1 MQPSEKKPSVVFSV
15 TNCICHDQRVQ
26 KMASLVT
33 GLGCNVT
40 IIGRRSGKCCDINE
54 LKIRAIRFRMIF
66 RRGFLFYGFF
76 NMRLFFSLLFRKN
89 DLLVADDLDTLLPNY
104 IVSKIRRIP
113 LVYDSHEYFT
123 GVPEI
128 QNRPFVKWVWR
139 TIERSVFP
147 NLYNVITVSDP
158 IAEKYLSEYGIR
170 PITVRNCAESSKGIK
185 SYTRKELGIEQSHL
199 LAIIQGTGINADRGG
214 EELIEAIGMTNGI
227 TLLIIG
233 SGDLLPLLKSKVNGL
248 NLQDRVRF
256 IPALSWKEMMR
267 YTRSADAGLSLDK
280 DTNLNYRFSLPNKLF
295 DYLSAGIP
303 VIAGSLPEVKKIVEE
318 NECGI
323 IISDISPQEISNAL
337 IKVRDDHKYL
347 NNLKKNAIHASE
359 KLIWDKE
366 AEKVRS
372 IYSSLL
378 KI

>member
-1 MQPSEKKPSVVFSV
+1 M
-15 TNCICHDQRVQ
+15 
-26 KMASLVT
+26 
-33 GLGCNVT
+33 
-40 IIGRRSGKCCDINE
+40 
-54 LKIRAIRFRMIF
+54 
-66 RRGFLFYGFF
+66 RGFLFYGFF

-303 VIAGSLPEVKKIVEE
+303 VIAGSLPEMKKIVEE

>member
-1 MQPSEKKPSVVFSV
+1 
-15 TNCICHDQRVQ
+15 
-26 KMASLVT
+26 
-33 GLGCNVT
+33 
-40 IIGRRSGKCCDINE
+40 
-54 LKIRAIRFRMIF
+54 
-66 RRGFLFYGFF
+66 
-76 NMRLFFSLLFRKN
+76 
-89 DLLVADDLDTLLPNY
+89 
-104 IVSKIRRIP
+104 
-113 LVYDSHEYFT
+113 
-123 GVPEI
+123 
-128 QNRPFVKWVWR
+128 
-139 TIERSVFP
+139 
-147 NLYNVITVSDP
+147 
-158 IAEKYLSEYGIR
+158 
-170 PITVRNCAESSKGIK
+170 
-185 SYTRKELGIEQSHL
+185 
-199 LAIIQGTGINADRGG
+199 
-214 EELIEAIGMTNGI
+214 
-227 TLLIIG
+227 
-233 SGDLLPLLKSKVNGL
+233 
-248 NLQDRVRF
+248 
-256 IPALSWKEMMR
+256 MR